1 MELCLSSI
9 HGAAQGASPWTL
21 TLQRKSLASVRRATM
36 FDRLGDIDGWELPLQ
51 NGFMRATITIDNA
64 GRVVIPKNLRDDLG
78 LKPGDSLEVS
88 AVDHEL
94 TLRPVREATPL
105 VREMGVWVYRSGA
118 VVREPVDELINR
130 SRESRF
136 GGLST

>member
-9 HGAAQGASPWTL
+9 QAAAQGASPWPL
-21 TLQRKSLASVRRATM
+21 ALQRKSLASVRRATM
-36 FDRLGDIDGWELPLQ
+36 FDRLGAIDGWELPLQ
-51 NGFMRATITIDNA
+51 NVSRATITIDKA

-78 LKPGDSLEVS
+78 LKPGDSLEGS

-136 GGLST
+136 AGLST